1 MATVFK
7 AISLLELT
15 SPPPDLGSV
24 LKATWLTDPITNAMQ
39 PILVEQ
45 LNVAVG
51 DIGDDLSVNFLAF
64 ERTTDPVSL
73 EIQVKLIKYRNL

>member
-1 MATVFK
+1 M
-7 AISLLELT
+7 SLAQFNFGYSFLINFSTRTNL
-15 SPPPDLGSV
+15 SPPDLGSV

-64 ERTTDPVSL
+64 ERTTDPVSG
-73 EIQVKLIKYRNL
+73 NTS